1 MFSGLD
7 GRRHDVITIAHFPLH
22 SYIETKNRLTPMIFP
37 GKGSFSND
45 IERALFFEA

>member
-7 GRRHDVITIAHFPLH
+7 GRRHDVITIAHFFLN
-22 SYIETKNRLTPMIFP
+22 SYIEIKNSLTTMIFP
-37 GKGSFSND
+37 EKGSFSND